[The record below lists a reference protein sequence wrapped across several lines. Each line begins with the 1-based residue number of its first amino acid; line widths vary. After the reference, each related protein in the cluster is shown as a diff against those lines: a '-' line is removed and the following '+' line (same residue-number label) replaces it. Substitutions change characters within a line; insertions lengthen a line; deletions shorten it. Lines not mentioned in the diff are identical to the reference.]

1 MRNTD
6 WQRIREIKKLKPV
19 KCYVGKKMW
28 EGYAVYTFKRATN
41 VVLECPFEGN
51 ATYILD
57 ENWARE
63 VRHTKEYVRR
73 HYDYRKIV
81 HKGEWLDRVRD
92 LLRDPRDYRRYQR

>member
-1 MRNTD
+1 
-6 WQRIREIKKLKPV
+6 
-19 KCYVGKKMW
+19 MW

-63 VRHTKEYVRR
+63 VRHTKE
-73 HYDYRKIV
+73 
-81 HKGEWLDRVRD
+81 
-92 LLRDPRDYRRYQR
+92 

>member
-6 WQRIREIKKLKPV
+6 WQRIREIKRLKPV
-19 KCYVGKKMW
+19 RCYIGKRMW

-63 VRHTKEYVRR
+63 VRHTKE
-73 HYDYRKIV
+73 
-81 HKGEWLDRVRD
+81 
-92 LLRDPRDYRRYQR
+92 